1 MRNLKFIGVRNRFL
15 SMKTSPTVHRK
26 VSAAYFLLPVIAF
39 TSIALSNFISNSFAI
54 YLKYQALT
62 DSYYEHK
69 LNKKYD
75 DMVDPN
81 QVENKQASLVS

>member
-1 MRNLKFIGVRNRFL
+1 MRNLKFIGVKDKFL

-26 VSAAYFLLPVIAF
+26 MSAAYYLLPALAF
-39 TSIALSNFISNSFAI
+39 TTIALSNFVSNSFAV

-62 DSYYEHK
+62 DSYYEHN

-81 QVENKQASLVS
+81 